1 MRAARS
7 SSACF
12 ELDVTNVADAVAIEA
27 AAIARDTNTTD
38 FFIDLFSF
46 WVNLSYI
53 DLWSTL
59 VFIIHR
65 LQEYYNRYPKKS
77 PN

>member
-7 SSACF
+7 SSTCL

-38 FFIDLFSF
+38 FFIDIFL
-46 WVNLSYI
+46 LG
-53 DLWSTL
+53 
-59 VFIIHR
+59 
-65 LQEYYNRYPKKS
+65 
-77 PN
+77 